1 MRQLDRQG
9 DLPLWAQ
16 LQADLQRRVEAGEFA
31 AAFPPELA
39 LVVEYAVSRHT
50 VREALRRFR
59 ADGVVI
65 SARGRH
71 PRLADRVEIEQ
82 PLGAIYSLFA
92 AVESAGLEQRSLVR
106 ALDIRTD
113 ADAAARL
120 QLPAETP
127 LLHLERIRLAGDAP
141 LALDQVWLPA
151 EIAVPLL
158 QADFGHTALYAEL
171 DERCAVRLTGGR
183 EQIRAI
189 VPSRAERAVLRLGPH
204 TAALAI
210 DRLGERSG
218 TPVEWRHTVVRGDRF
233 AVLAQ
238 FSAGGYRMDLTAP
251 PLVEPPA

>member
-1 MRQLDRQG
+1 VRALDRTAVR
-9 DLPLWAQ
+9 PLWAQ
-16 LQADLQRRVEAGEFA
+16 LQSDLQRRVEAGEFA

-39 LVVEYAVSRHT
+39 LVAEYGVSRHT

-71 PRLADRVEIEQ
+71 PRLADHVEIEQ

-113 ADAAARL
+113 PGAAARL
-120 QLPAETP
+120 QLAADTP
-127 LLHLERIRLAGDAP
+127 LFHLDRVRLAGDAP

-151 EIAVPLL
+151 AIAAPLL

-171 DERCAVRLTGGR
+171 DRRCSVRLTGGR

-189 VPSRAERAVLRLGPH
+189 VPSRTERALLRLGPR

-218 TPVEWRHTVVRGDRF
+218 TPLEWRHTVVRGDRF
-233 AVLAQ
+233 AVSAE

-251 PLVEPPA
+251 PLVEPL